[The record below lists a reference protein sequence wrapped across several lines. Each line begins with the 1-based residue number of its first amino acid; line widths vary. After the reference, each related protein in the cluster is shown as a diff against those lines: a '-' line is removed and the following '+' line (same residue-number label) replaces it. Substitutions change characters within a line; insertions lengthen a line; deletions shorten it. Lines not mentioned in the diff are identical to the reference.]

1 MKLFAYPFGADD
13 FYIKPDTALA
23 KPTDDFFIPPVCGSI
38 TYTTCYVIKINRL
51 GRSIKEQFAHR
62 YYTEVN
68 YGICI
73 YGHPKEFSGTTSK
86 QKSDTSHV
94 ETLWIP
100 GLALDNSLSMP
111 RTFLGK
117 DQLEHIFLQKGDDPP
132 QPDDASP
139 RSDVAQLQT
148 FPIPSAQI
156 VAKRIA
162 HLSCFVYLKMGDLLL
177 LELHKPLPT
186 AAGAR
191 IRVLPEVDFCIR

>member
-1 MKLFAYPFGADD
+1 MKLFAYPFGAND

-73 YGHPKEFSGTTSK
+73 YGHPKKFSGTTPER
-86 QKSDTSHV
+86 QSDTSHNGL
-94 ETLWIP
+94 LWIP

-117 DQLEHIFLQKGDDPP
+117 DQLGHILLQQDDDLRCPDIP
-132 QPDDASP
+132 QIK
-139 RSDVAQLQT
+139 T
-148 FPIPSAQI
+148 FPIPSAQV

-162 HLSCFVYLKMGDLLL
+162 HLSGFVYLKMGDLLL

-186 AAGAR
+186 AAGSR
-191 IRVLPEVDFCIR
+191 IRVLPEVDFWIR